1 MYNLFEAIY
10 INDNSHFFIYVYRLV
25 GIFDNN
31 TPAWFLR
38 DPEIIKQITVKEFDH
53 FVNHKITKN
62 ANDNLFGLSVFA
74 MADQKWKDMRSTLS
88 PAFTGSKMR
97 LMFDLIKEVSEQG
110 ISYLKRKEETES
122 EIVIE
127 MKDFFNRFMNDAIA
141 TTAFGIRTDSLEDEN
156 NKFYQMGRAVI
167 NFTFFKL
174 QFLFFFNFKVI
185 SKVNI

>member
-1 MYNLFEAIY
+1 M
-10 INDNSHFFIYVYRLV
+10 V

-38 DPEIIKQITVKEFDH
+38 DPEIIKKITVKEFDH
-53 FVNHKITKN
+53 FVNHKVTKN

-97 LMFDLIKEVSEQG
+97 LMFDLIKEVSEEA
-110 ISYLKRKEETES
+110 IKHLKRKEEKDS
-122 EIVIE
+122 EIVME

-141 TTAFGIRTDSLEDEN
+141 TTAFGIRTDSLEDEH
-156 NKFYQMGRAVI
+156 NKFYQMGKAVI
-167 NFTFFKL
+167 KFTFFKL

-185 SKVNI
+185 SKVNISSDFLDFY